1 MAARNILV
9 GRPFPPAM
17 NWCRISL
24 GTPQEMAYVAN
35 ELMKMRA
42 EGAF

>member
-1 MAARNILV
+1 
-9 GRPFPPAM
+9 M